1 MPVVNGDLNNPC
13 WLTDEESI
21 KNCVDKAKM
30 EIALAGTGGDK
41 DVLNQAIFIVVRSK
55 MCGAK
60 NQHTL
65 SNANKAAL
73 MSCLDTTTDWAWF

>member
-1 MPVVNGDLNNPC
+1 MPVINADLHNPH
-13 WLTDEESI
+13 WLRDEASI
-21 KNCVDKAKM
+21 KAHADKVKM
-30 EIALAGTGGDK
+30 EIVLAGTGGDK
-41 DVLNQAIFIVVRSK
+41 DALNQAIFIVVRSK